1 MTAPSLQKT
10 PPDRPIQVMLI
21 SMPWA
26 LFNRPSIQ
34 LGTLKAYL
42 EKNGRNIQVD
52 TEHVYLETASILGPA
67 LYHWISRNPWVSEA
81 LYAPLLFPEQ
91 FASAESLAMKH
102 VRKAA
107 LEIKSRFHYKTL
119 VKRLEHQLA
128 EWVACRDWDRYAV
141 IGFSVCF
148 HQLCASLAAARA
160 IKKKSAG
167 PRIVFGGSSC
177 GTGTGKSL
185 LEVFPYIDHIV
196 EGEGEKA
203 LHDLC
208 ASLNGAES
216 NHPPGSSATELST
229 RQHGIRGKNV
239 IAADQLASLDAL
251 PIPDYSPYFAA
262 LQKYFAEAPFIPV
275 IPLEFSRGCR
285 WNRCAFCNLNLQWCG
300 YRSKKPARVLQ
311 EVTTLARLHSCLDF
325 TFVDNMLPPRASLEF
340 FQMTATA
347 NTDYSF
353 FAEIRSARGDKK
365 LADTFGIYQQG
376 GLSSIQVGIEALS
389 SSLLAKMAKGI
400 STIENIAAMRH
411 ALENGIRLE
420 GNLILQFPGS
430 SESEVNETLAAL
442 DYVFPFPPLAGAAFF
457 LGHDSPV
464 YNNPHKF
471 GIRTILNHGDNAR
484 LFPQT
489 VLPKLQLLV
498 KAYRGDRILQKKI
511 WQPVQEKIKIWQE
524 CHAARGRDVVDRPL
538 LSYRDGGDFLLI
550 RQELPDGTILHH
562 RLRSTSRLLY
572 LFCTRIRTVQE
583 VEKKFPGL
591 PAAKIVSFL
600 TELQR
605 KRILFCEKNRYLS
618 LAVRDRK

>member
-1 MTAPSLQKT
+1 
-10 PPDRPIQVMLI
+10 
-21 SMPWA
+21 MPWA

-42 EKNGRNIQVD
+42 KKNCEDIQVD

-91 FASAESLAMKH
+91 FASAQSLARKH

-107 LEIKSRFHYKTL
+107 LEIKSRFHFKTL
-119 VKRLEHQLA
+119 VERLEHQLA
-128 EWVACRDWDRYAV
+128 EWVADRDWDRYDV

-160 IKKKSAG
+160 IKKKSHG

-177 GTGTGKSL
+177 GADTGKSL
-185 LEVFPYIDHIV
+185 LKAFPFIDHVV
-196 EGEGEKA
+196 EGEGEKTL
-203 LHDLC
+203 LHLC
-208 ASLNGAES
+208 AFLTGTGSD
-216 NHPPGSSATELST
+216 HPPGNTVAGLPSGQSD
-229 RQHGIRGKNV
+229 IRRKSV
-239 IAADQLASLDAL
+239 IAAEQFSSLDEL
-251 PIPDYSPYFAA
+251 PIPDYRPYFAA
-262 LQKYFAEAPFIPV
+262 LQKWFAAAPFIPV
-275 IPLEFSRGCR
+275 IPLEFSRGCW

-300 YRSKKPARVLQ
+300 YRFKKPARVLQ
-311 EVTTLARLHSCLDF
+311 EVTTLARRHSCLDF
-325 TFVDNMLPPRASLEF
+325 TFVDNMLPPRESLEL
-340 FQMTATA
+340 FQMTAA
-347 NTDYSF
+347 AKPDYSF
-353 FAEIRSARGDKK
+353 FAEIRSAGGDKK
-365 LADTFGIYQQG
+365 LADTFAVYRKG

-389 SSLLAKMAKGI
+389 SSLLKKMTKGI
-400 STIENIAAMRH
+400 TAIENIAAMRH
-411 ALENGIRLE
+411 AMENGIRLE

-430 SESEVNETLAAL
+430 SEAEVTETLAAL
-442 DYVFPFPPLAGAAFF
+442 DYVFPYPPLTGAAFF

-464 YNNPHKF
+464 YNNPHKY
-471 GIRTILNHGDNAR
+471 GIRAIVNHVDNAR

-498 KAYRGDRILQKKI
+498 KAYRGDRALQKKI
-511 WQPVQEKIKIWQE
+511 WVPVQKKIKIWQE
-524 CHAARGRDVVDRPL
+524 CHAAKERDVMNKPL

-550 RQELPDGTILHH
+550 RQELPDSTILHH
-562 RLRSTSRLLY
+562 RLRNTSRLLY
-572 LFCTRIRTVQE
+572 LFCTRIRTLKE

-591 PAAKIVSFL
+591 PSSNILSFL
-600 TELQR
+600 AELQR